1 MKVLLVE
8 DEILIALDLEAMLV
22 RLGHTVC
29 GIAATA
35 NNAITLADRH
45 RPDVVVMD
53 IQLANGS
60 VGTDAAREILDKH
73 GIRCIFASGNLDRK
87 IRHSL
92 TNLQPIDFLHKPVRF
107 ASLEI
112 ALSKVRRAQQ

>member
-92 TNLQPIDFLHKPVRF
+92 TPIDFLHKPVRF